1 MDAEFQLHLRSDD
14 SCGYPWLRIFVASS
28 FALCGDSISL
38 FIAMA
43 RALVLS
49 LVLALASAESL
60 KDCIESKCR
69 GCGGEQCQLCRED
82 VNTVSACVSSC
93 MDSLCRGCGGE
104 QCQLC
109 REDASHIETCCS
121 EQGLESVTSQ
131 IDTCKAQPTTPCAG
145 LYGAEGLRCAWE
157 EDVKTC
163 LETSCR
169 GCGGEQC
176 QLCREDAQRIDTC
189 CTEHW
194 HSVDPPQMCKDAKE
208 DLEPKDPCDGLY
220 GAEGLQ
226 CAWEQ
231 DAKSCVAEA
240 CKGCSGEQC
249 TLCNQDVQ
257 RIANCCDEHYH
268 SVDPPQMCKDSKEEA
283 VTNCFDSKCRGCGG
297 EQCQLCREDAKSE
310 CCTGAMRTPSCE
322 SSKALLP

>member
-1 MDAEFQLHLRSDD
+1 MLNHSDIWD
-14 SCGYPWLRIFVASS
+14 LMICVATLASGFS
-28 FALCGDSISL
+28 EPAAVLGVDLISL

-121 EQGLESVTSQ
+121 QQGLESVTSQ
-131 IDTCKAQPTTPCAG
+131 IDTCKAQPTTPCSG
-145 LYGAEGLRCAWE
+145 LYGAESLQCAWE
-157 EDVKTC
+157 EDVKSC

-189 CTEHW
+189 CQDHW

-208 DLEPKDPCDGLY
+208 DLEPKNPCDGLY
-220 GAEGLQ
+220 GAESLQ

-231 DAKSCVAEA
+231 DAKSCVAAA
-240 CKGCSGEQC
+240 CQGCSGEQC
-249 TLCNQDVQ
+249 QLCNQDVQ
-257 RIANCCDEHYH
+257 RIASCCDQHYH

-283 VTNCFDSKCRGCGG
+283 VTNCFDSKCHGCGG

-310 CCTGAMRTPSCE
+310 CCTGSMRTPACE
-322 SSKALLP
+322 SSKAVLP